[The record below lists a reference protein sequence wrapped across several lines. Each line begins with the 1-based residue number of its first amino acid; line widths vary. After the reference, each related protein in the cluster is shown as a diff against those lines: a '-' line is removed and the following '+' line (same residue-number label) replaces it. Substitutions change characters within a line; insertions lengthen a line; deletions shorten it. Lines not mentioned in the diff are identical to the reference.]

1 MITNRGKD
9 NQKVFV
15 LDSKYYR
22 YGETKNP
29 NHLPDSSSVVKQ
41 IAYAQYIENPEK
53 NTIPEDVKKYTS
65 NNQIYNA
72 FILPGKKDDDFEN
85 VGFVSADYVFS
96 QSAMQNNKTSEKSYY
111 KIHGILLDIRSLMIH
126 HAKSNQKIAKL
137 ERAILSPK

>member
-9 NQKVFV
+9 SQKVFV

-53 NTIPEDVKKYTS
+53 KYYSRRCKK
-65 NNQIYNA
+65 IY
-72 FILPGKKDDDFEN
+72 FK
-85 VGFVSADYVFS
+85 
-96 QSAMQNNKTSEKSYY
+96 
-111 KIHGILLDIRSLMIH
+111 
-126 HAKSNQKIAKL
+126 
-137 ERAILSPK
+137 

>member
-1 MITNRGKD
+1 MITNRGQD

-22 YGETKNP
+22 YGESKNP

-72 FILPGKKDDDFEN
+72 FILPGKKMMILKILDLFLPTMYFLN
-85 VGFVSADYVFS
+85 L
-96 QSAMQNNKTSEKSYY
+96 QCKTIKLQKS
-111 KIHGILLDIRSLMIH
+111 LTT
-126 HAKSNQKIAKL
+126 KSTEFYLIFAN
-137 ERAILSPK
+137 S

>member
-72 FILPGKKDDDFEN
+72 FILPGKKMMILKILDLFLLTMYFLN
-85 VGFVSADYVFS
+85 L
-96 QSAMQNNKTSEKSYY
+96 QCKTIKLQKNLTTKSTEFCL
-111 KIHGILLDIRSLMIH
+111 IFAS
-126 HAKSNQKIAKL
+126 S
-137 ERAILSPK
+137 

>member
-65 NNQIYNA
+65 NNKIYNA
-72 FILPGKKDDDFEN
+72 FILPGKKDDDFKN

-96 QSAMQNNKTSEKSYY
+96 QSAMQNNKTPEKPYY
-111 KIHGILLDIRSLMIH
+111 KIHGILLDIRKLMIH
-126 HAKSNQKIAKL
+126 HTKSNQKIAKL
-137 ERAILSPK
+137 KNAIMR